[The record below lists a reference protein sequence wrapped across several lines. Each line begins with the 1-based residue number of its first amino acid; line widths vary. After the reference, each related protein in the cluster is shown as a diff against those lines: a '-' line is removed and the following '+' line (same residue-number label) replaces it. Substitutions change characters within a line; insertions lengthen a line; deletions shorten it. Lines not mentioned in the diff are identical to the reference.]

1 MSVRTPPAPLP
12 PPAPGRVEEDL
23 ALGAELA
30 LFALVVFVP
39 LALWALWVM
48 VRTAMGGEP

>member
-1 MSVRTPPAPLP
+1 MTRSPPAPLP

-30 LFALVVFVP
+30 LFALVVLVP
-39 LALWALWVM
+39 VALWSLWALVCA
-48 VRTAMGGEP
+48 AMGGEP